1 MATTSSWKSS
11 SGGHFNGT
19 ITTPNGNKIT
29 KGRGRMVV
37 KPILKKLQ
45 SGSEKNSLDL
55 DRGWEDQQH
64 NWNDYPASR
73 SARDVSFTTPGF
85 MESGDVGSLNSGP
98 SLGGKVVD
106 VGRPKFQHARSPSG
120 ASHASVGTTGSGTGP
135 GRGGFVHPFQ
145 QTPRTATPPLLSYAG
160 SMASI
165 DAGAGGGCGRDYSPT
180 ITENEDDDYAYQTG
194 KMHPYS
200 MSQSSLRRPSLA
212 SQRTASFS
220 DMHGV
225 AQSSSN
231 AKTSRAGSHSAA
243 AGNSGSSR
251 MVHGGSM
258 LSSSKSQ
265 SDLHLNLTLGATNTS
280 HPSNNDS
287 ANNSPSLLSR
297 STTTTTTTTAFPV
310 LTSQPSQSFVASPT
324 SSFSAAPLSPLRTSL
339 EMGLGGLAP
348 RLRSLSEQQETR
360 GKKPP
365 SLSDP
370 AEHARLIRERRAKFD
385 EKERLK
391 AEKAA
396 RKQHKHSASQH
407 QSKDAEKRDLEMF
420 QRQKHEAALYSSG
433 SRPGTASG
441 ASIIYNRSSI
451 NRPIYG
457 VDQFPVVTN
466 EKIESNIDSKKGKKS
481 GSFARGAVGAAGGF
495 DSQQQ
500 RERKSAKNVWT
511 NFVLWIRTT
520 IFKLKR
526 GD

>member
-19 ITTPNGNKIT
+19 ITTANGNKIT

-251 MVHGGSM
+251 MVHGGI
-258 LSSSKSQ
+258 
-265 SDLHLNLTLGATNTS
+265 
-280 HPSNNDS
+280 
-287 ANNSPSLLSR
+287 
-297 STTTTTTTTAFPV
+297 

-370 AEHARLIRERRAKFD
+370 AEHARLMRERRAKFD

-457 VDQFPVVTN
+457 VDQFPIVTN

-495 DSQQQ
+495 DPQQQ

>member
-19 ITTPNGNKIT
+19 ITTANGNKIT

-251 MVHGGSM
+251 MVHGGI
-258 LSSSKSQ
+258 
-265 SDLHLNLTLGATNTS
+265 
-280 HPSNNDS
+280 
-287 ANNSPSLLSR
+287 
-297 STTTTTTTTAFPV
+297 

-370 AEHARLIRERRAKFD
+370 AEHTRLMRERRAKFD

-457 VDQFPVVTN
+457 VDQFPIVTN

-495 DSQQQ
+495 DPQQQ